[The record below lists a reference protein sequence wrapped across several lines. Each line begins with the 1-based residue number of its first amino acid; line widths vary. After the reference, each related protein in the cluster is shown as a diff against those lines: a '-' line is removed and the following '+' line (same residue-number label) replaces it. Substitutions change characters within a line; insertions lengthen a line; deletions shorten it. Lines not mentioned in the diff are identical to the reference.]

1 MGKKEREKKARRLLA
16 ALNRDGQMLAAGG
29 EISASSVSW
38 GGAEAAADFSR
49 VAPSNTATDSTK
61 PARSVIVAGLGSEV
75 KVCIPK
81 GTSERR
87 QWDYD
92 EGKGGKYTCAE
103 CGFKPFR
110 SWFLIEATDGD
121 GNLCCEFDVEGRL
134 YGRCYE
140 CCRGRGQDAGAKDI
154 YENIVG
160 THNEDQ
166 LQKLFNKECNKR
178 HNRRSDV
185 KKRATAI
192 EDQGVAR
199 TPRGN
204 CRKIP

>member
-1 MGKKEREKKARRLLA
+1 MGKKEQEKKARRLVA
-16 ALNRDGQMLAAGG
+16 ALNLDGQMLVAGG
-29 EISASSVSW
+29 GNSASSGSS
-38 GGAEAAADFSR
+38 GGVAAAVEFSR

-61 PARSVIVAGLGSEV
+61 PARSVFVAGLGSEV
-75 KVCIPK
+75 NCYLK
-81 GTSERR
+81 GTSGRR

-103 CGFKPFR
+103 CGWKPHR

-154 YENIVG
+154 YEHIVG
-160 THNEDQ
+160 THNERQ
-166 LQKLFNKECNKR
+166 LQKFFNKECNKR
-178 HNRRSDV
+178 HNKCSDV
-185 KKRATAI
+185 KKTSI
-192 EDQGVAR
+192 S
-199 TPRGN
+199 N
-204 CRKIP
+204 

>member
-1 MGKKEREKKARRLLA
+1 M
-16 ALNRDGQMLAAGG
+16 
-29 EISASSVSW
+29 
-38 GGAEAAADFSR
+38 
-49 VAPSNTATDSTK
+49 APSNTATDSTK
-61 PARSVIVAGLGSEV
+61 PARSVFVAGLGSEV
-75 KVCIPK
+75 NCYLE
-81 GTSERR
+81 GTLGRR

-103 CGFKPFR
+103 CGWKPHR

-185 KKRATAI
+185 KKNEQQQLKIKEWQELLEAI
-192 EDQGVAR
+192 AAKYPDMSKSQRRRQRLVMPYVFAPTLERMV
-199 TPRGN
+199 RGGGN
-204 CRKIP
+204 GSSSSGRQPGKC